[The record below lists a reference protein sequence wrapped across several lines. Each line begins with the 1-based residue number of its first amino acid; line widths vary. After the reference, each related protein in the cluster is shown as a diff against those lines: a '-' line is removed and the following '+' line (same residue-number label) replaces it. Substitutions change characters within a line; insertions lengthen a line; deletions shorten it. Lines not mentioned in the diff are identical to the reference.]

1 MNEQINRF
9 RWKCRRG
16 MRELD
21 LLFKE
26 FSENDMLELSL
37 KESVMFNNILDY
49 DDQTLY
55 DFIFKKIAIGNEEH
69 ENFINKKLKKFTKL
83 ENF

>member
-1 MNEQINRF
+1 
-9 RWKCRRG
+9 

-21 LLFKE
+21 LLLKE
-26 FSENDMLELSL
+26 FSETEMLDLS
-37 KESVMFNNILDY
+37 EEDNAIFNRVLDY

-55 DFIFKKIAIGNEEH
+55 DFIFKKISLGNIEH
-69 ENFINKKLKKFTKL
+69 EIFIENKLKKFTKL

>member
-1 MNEQINRF
+1 MGEQINRLK
-9 RWKCRRG
+9 WKCRRG

-21 LLFKE
+21 LLLKE
-26 FSENDMLELSL
+26 FSESEMLNLSPDDHATFDEVL
-37 KESVMFNNILDY
+37 NY

-55 DFIFKKIAIGNEEH
+55 DFIFKKLTLGNTEH
-69 ENFINKKLKKFTKL
+69 ERFINNKLKKFTKL

>member
-1 MNEQINRF
+1 MNEQINRL

-21 LLFKE
+21 LLLQE
-26 FSENDMLELSL
+26 FSDKDILALSPEDNL
-37 KESVMFNNILDY
+37 IFNQVLSY

-55 DFIFKKIAIGNEEH
+55 DFIFKNITLGNFEH
-69 ENFINKKLKKFTKL
+69 EKFIINKLKKFTKI

>member
-1 MNEQINRF
+1 MNEQINRL

-26 FSENDMLELSL
+26 FSETEMLELSNDEVCIFKNVL
-37 KESVMFNNILDY
+37 NY

-55 DFIFKKIAIGNEEH
+55 DFIFKKLPLGNTED
-69 ENFINKKLKKFTKL
+69 ENFVNKKLKKFTKL

>member
-1 MNEQINRF
+1 MSEQINRL

-21 LLFKE
+21 LLLKE
-26 FSENDMLELSL
+26 FSETEMLDLS
-37 KESVMFNNILDY
+37 EEDNAIFNRVLDY
-49 DDQTLY
+49 DDQTRY
-55 DFIFKKIAIGNEEH
+55 DFIFKKISLGNIEH
-69 ENFINKKLKKFTKL
+69 EIFVENKLKKFTKL

>member
-1 MNEQINRF
+1 MNEQINRL

-21 LLFKE
+21 LLLQE
-26 FSENDMLELSL
+26 FSDKDILALSPEDNL
-37 KESVMFNNILDY
+37 IFNQVLSY

-55 DFIFKKIAIGNEEH
+55 DFIFKNITLENLEH
-69 ENFINKKLKKFTKL
+69 EKFIINKLKKFTKI

>member
-1 MNEQINRF
+1 MSEQINRL

-21 LLFKE
+21 LLLKE
-26 FSENDMLELSL
+26 FSETEMLDLS
-37 KESVMFNNILDY
+37 EEDNVIFNRVLDY

-55 DFIFKKIAIGNEEH
+55 DFIFKKISLGNIEH
-69 ENFINKKLKKFTKL
+69 EIFVENKLKKFTKL

>member
-1 MNEQINRF
+1 MNEQINRL

-21 LLFKE
+21 LLLQE
-26 FSENDMLELSL
+26 FSDTDILALSPEDNL
-37 KESVMFNNILDY
+37 IFNQVLSY

-55 DFIFKKIAIGNEEH
+55 DFIFKNITLGNLDH
-69 ENFINKKLKKFTKL
+69 EKFIINKLKKFTKI

>member
-1 MNEQINRF
+1 MNEQINRL

-21 LLFKE
+21 LLLQE
-26 FSENDMLELSL
+26 FSDTDILALSPEDNL
-37 KESVMFNNILDY
+37 IFNQVLSY

-55 DFIFKKIAIGNEEH
+55 DFIFKNITLGNLDH
-69 ENFINKKLKKFTKL
+69 EKFIINKIKKFTKI

>member
-1 MNEQINRF
+1 MSEQINRL

-21 LLFKE
+21 LLLKE
-26 FSENDMLELSL
+26 FSEKDMIDLTD
-37 KESVMFNNILDY
+37 KDNAIFNAVLDY
-49 DDQTLY
+49 DDQSLY
-55 DFIFKKIAIGNEEH
+55 DFIFKKISLGSAKH
-69 ENFINKKLKKFTKL
+69 EKFIENKLKKFTKL

>member
-1 MNEQINRF
+1 MNEQINRL

-21 LLFKE
+21 LRLQE
-26 FSENDMLELSL
+26 FSDKDILALSPEDNL
-37 KESVMFNNILDY
+37 IFNQVLSY

-55 DFIFKKIAIGNEEH
+55 DFIFKNITLGNLEH
-69 ENFINKKLKKFTKL
+69 EKFIINKLKKFTKI

>member
-1 MNEQINRF
+1 MNEQINRL

-21 LLFKE
+21 LLLQE
-26 FSENDMLELSL
+26 FSYKDILALSPEDNL
-37 KESVMFNNILDY
+37 IFNQVLSY

-55 DFIFKKIAIGNEEH
+55 DFIFKNITLGNLEH
-69 ENFINKKLKKFTKL
+69 EKFIINKLKKFTKI

>member
-1 MNEQINRF
+1 
-9 RWKCRRG
+9 

-21 LLFKE
+21 LLLKE
-26 FSENDMLELSL
+26 FSETEMLDLQE
-37 KESVMFNNILDY
+37 EDNAIFNRVLDY

-55 DFIFKKIAIGNEEH
+55 DFIFKKISLGNIEH
-69 ENFINKKLKKFTKL
+69 EIFVENKLKKFTKL

>member
-1 MNEQINRF
+1 
-9 RWKCRRG
+9 

-21 LLFKE
+21 LLLKE
-26 FSENDMLELSL
+26 FSETEMLDLS
-37 KESVMFNNILDY
+37 EEENAIFNRVLDY

-55 DFIFKKIAIGNEEH
+55 DFIFKKISLGNIEH
-69 ENFINKKLKKFTKL
+69 EIFVENKLKKFTKL

>member
-1 MNEQINRF
+1 MSEQINRL

-21 LLFKE
+21 LLLKE
-26 FSENDMLELSL
+26 FPETEMLDLSEEDNAI
-37 KESVMFNNILDY
+37 FNRVLDY

-55 DFIFKKIAIGNEEH
+55 DFIFKKISLGNI
-69 ENFINKKLKKFTKL
+69 ENEIFAENKLKKFTKL

>member
-1 MNEQINRF
+1 MNEQINRL

-21 LLFKE
+21 LLLQE
-26 FSENDMLELSL
+26 FSDTDILALSPEDNL
-37 KESVMFNNILDY
+37 IFNQVLSY

-55 DFIFKKIAIGNEEH
+55 DFIFKNITLGNLEH
-69 ENFINKKLKKFTKL
+69 EKFIINKLKKFTKI

>member
-1 MNEQINRF
+1 
-9 RWKCRRG
+9 

-21 LLFKE
+21 LLLKE
-26 FSENDMLELSL
+26 FSEIEMLDLS
-37 KESVMFNNILDY
+37 EEDNAIFNRVLDY

-55 DFIFKKIAIGNEEH
+55 DFIFKKISLGNIEH
-69 ENFINKKLKKFTKL
+69 EIFVENKLKKFTKL

>member
-1 MNEQINRF
+1 MNEQINRL

-26 FSENDMLELSL
+26 FSETEMLKLSNDEVRIFKNVL
-37 KESVMFNNILDY
+37 NY
-49 DDQTLY
+49 DDQALY
-55 DFIFKKIAIGNEEH
+55 DFIFKKLPLGNIED
-69 ENFINKKLKKFTKL
+69 ENFVNKKLKKFTKL